1 MDTFP
6 NWKTPRYLAA
16 GTSRQRHTHAVLEDL
31 GILTTLSAFDPVVTG
46 TIPLGIDLP
55 SSDIDIICEVAPADE
70 RAFEQLLRTHYGH
83 QPAFQIGRAA
93 GARPP
98 ALVSSF
104 CYLGTEIEVFGQA
117 LPTAR
122 QYAFR
127 HLVVE
132 HAVLRAGGPAW
143 CTAVRRLKAQGAEN
157 GTGVCC
163 AAAAARQPL
172 RSSAN
177 PRKPI
182 AGRSGRASGSS
193 RAADQRRIK
202 PRPRASQAWGR
213 AQTAGSEDGDWC

>member
-16 GTSRQRHTHAVLEDL
+16 GTGRQRHTHAVLEDL

-46 TIPLGIDLP
+46 TIPLDIDLP

-143 CTAVRRLKAQGAEN
+143 CTAVRRLKAQGLKTEPAFAALLQLPGNPYEAVLTLENLSPAEL
-157 GTGVCC
+157 
-163 AAAAARQPL
+163 AARV
-172 RSSAN
+172 
-177 PRKPI
+177 
-182 AGRSGRASGSS
+182 
-193 RAADQRRIK
+193 
-202 PRPRASQAWGR
+202 
-213 AQTAGSEDGDWC
+213 AQVALPTSEG